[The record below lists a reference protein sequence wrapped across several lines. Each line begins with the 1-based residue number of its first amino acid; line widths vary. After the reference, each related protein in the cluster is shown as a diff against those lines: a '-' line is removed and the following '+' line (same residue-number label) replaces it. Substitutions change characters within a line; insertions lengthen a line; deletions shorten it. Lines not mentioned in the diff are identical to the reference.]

1 MAGAAFRDNLGDS
14 RSAKCYVFP
23 YKMRLSHGTSKVSE
37 AAGAKSRFYPR
48 IMFGYPR
55 IMLGWSS
62 NRLYI
67 GGSNS
72 RSFR

>member
-1 MAGAAFRDNLGDS
+1 MFYFSIQNASARWDEQGL
-14 RSAKCYVFP
+14 RSGGCE
-23 YKMRLSHGTSKVSE
+23 MTMISCSD
-37 AAGAKSRFYPR
+37 
-48 IMFGYPR
+48 YPR

-72 RSFR
+72 RSFLLTS